1 MHTGFFYQTGSRV
14 MLLLVL
20 LLGTLL
26 MVLGTSV
33 HGHGLAAGHSH
44 APSPQLCIAPDVLKV
59 LTF

>member
-1 MHTGFFYQTGSRV
+1 MVLGTLV
-14 MLLLVL
+14 MV
-20 LLGTLL
+20 LGTLL
-26 MVLGTSV
+26 MVLGTLVMVLGTSE